1 MEKEI
6 QIFLEQKIAACEE
19 KRKRLQED
27 GYSDEADFEKI
38 RANVYDIFKTVLSAA
53 AKQSG
58 QGPSG
63 AWDFLKKKLEEIP
76 SNWSAAYEKA
86 KQHDDVKSMH
96 IESIK
101 LDVAQ
106 DIKAH
111 MLKMEEKN

>member
-53 AKQSG
+53 AKQ
-58 QGPSG
+58 
-63 AWDFLKKKLEEIP
+63 
-76 SNWSAAYEKA
+76 
-86 KQHDDVKSMH
+86 HDDVKAMH